1 VGYRSSALPGV
12 PWDERRSIVPN
23 IGGRVV
29 ARAGADVDPGCA
41 DNNGRL
47 YVTGWL
53 KRGPTGI
60 IASAVGDAKETA
72 QAVLR
77 DLEHLP
83 HAATRPDPAAIL
95 PCLAEAG
102 SVAGAGAGAGAVSWG
117 QFLIIDERERA
128 AGQSLSPAKP
138 REKLT
143 SVGEMMEI
151 ARKRS

>member
-1 VGYRSSALPGV
+1 
-12 PWDERRSIVPN
+12 
-23 IGGRVV
+23 
-29 ARAGADVDPGCA
+29 
-41 DNNGRL
+41 
-47 YVTGWL
+47 
-53 KRGPTGI
+53 
-60 IASAVGDAKETA
+60 VGDAKETV

-102 SVAGAGAGAGAVSWG
+102 SVAGAGAGAVSWW